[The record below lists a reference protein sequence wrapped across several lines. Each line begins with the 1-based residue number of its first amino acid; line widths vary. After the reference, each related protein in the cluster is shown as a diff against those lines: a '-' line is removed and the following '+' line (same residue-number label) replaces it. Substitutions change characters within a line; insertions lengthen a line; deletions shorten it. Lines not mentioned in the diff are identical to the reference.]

1 MESFCRV
8 IISGKKEEK
17 ILLITVFFVIIVD
30 IIRLSTGRP
39 FYLGEKKNPF
49 LLNKWKYNE
58 VTITHLILF
67 VIGTEKS

>member
-39 FYLGEKKNPF
+39 FYLEGKKNPF
-49 LLNKWKYNE
+49 
-58 VTITHLILF
+58 F
-67 VIGTEKS
+67 VKQMKI

>member
-1 MESFCRV
+1 MELFCRV

-30 IIRLSTGRP
+30 KIRLSTGRT
-39 FYLGEKKNPF
+39 FYLKEKNNPF
-49 LLNKWKYNE
+49 LLNKWKFNE
-58 VTITHLILF
+58 ITITHLILF